1 MIDVV
6 LPELPQRELSLKAD
20 GPVRGPGDPAPPPP
34 LGGRILLGGP
44 VSVPLDAKAVA
55 HDAELQ
61 AFVEGEADSAVYHLL
76 HLSITCEKDS
86 EGPALHTV
94 DVDLTLTADA
104 DADADTGAGAGA
116 GAAAIVGFQPV
127 AWSMTPKQLTETV
140 ESTTSAQLGPQL
152 AFVGYSRTSQQSRVC
167 LEALRELRSD
177 PGWAIRHT
185 RTAKIGGTYRLA
197 MVVRAPRGAKSRAA
211 VAVGA
216 AVRKGHVMRRYREE
230 MPDPVSLVMDL

>member
-1 MIDVV
+1 LIDVV
-6 LPELPQRELSLKAD
+6 LPDLPQRELSLTAD
-20 GPVRGPGDPAPPPP
+20 GPVRGPGDPAPPPS

-44 VSVPLDAKAVA
+44 VSVPVDAKTVA

-61 AFVEGEADSAVYHLL
+61 AFVEGEAGSAVYHLL
-76 HLSITCEKDS
+76 HLSITCEQES
-86 EGPALHTV
+86 GGPELHRV
-94 DVDLTLTADA
+94 DVDLTLSADA
-104 DADADTGAGAGA
+104 VVA
-116 GAAAIVGFQPV
+116 FQPM

-152 AFVGYSRTSQQSRVC
+152 AFVGYSRTAQQGRVC

-177 PGWAIRHT
+177 PGWEIRHT

-197 MVVRAPRGAKSRAA
+197 MVVRAPHGATSRAA
-211 VAVGA
+211 VTVGA

-230 MPDPVSLVMDL
+230 VPDPVSLVMTL

>member
-6 LPELPQRELSLKAD
+6 LPELPQRELSLKAN

-94 DVDLTLTADA
+94 DVDLTLSADA
-104 DADADTGAGAGA
+104 DAGAD
-116 GAAAIVGFQPV
+116 AIVGFQPV
-127 AWSMTPKQLTETV
+127 ALSMTPKQLTETV

-177 PGWAIRHT
+177 PGWEIRHT

-230 MPDPVSLVMDL
+230 MPDPVSLVMNL